1 MTFYVWNKTQIIF
14 KYFEIGK
21 KNTLARQILLVWVL
35 KESWSI
41 CFSFHLQLAEKN
53 IVLQDFD
60 VYYSQKCA

>member
-1 MTFYVWNKTQIIF
+1 MFEIKQIIF

-21 KNTLARQILLVWVL
+21 KKKKTRLLPDKFCLCEVL

-41 CFSFHLQLAEKN
+41 WFSFHLKLADKN
-53 IVLQDFD
+53 IVLQEFD